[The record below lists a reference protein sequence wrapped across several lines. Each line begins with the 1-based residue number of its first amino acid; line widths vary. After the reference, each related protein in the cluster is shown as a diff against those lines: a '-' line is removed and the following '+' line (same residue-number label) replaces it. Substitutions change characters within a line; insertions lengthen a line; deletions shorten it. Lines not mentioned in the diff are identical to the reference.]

1 MKRLCVLGSTGSIGR
16 QTLDIVKNHPE
27 LFRIVSLSAHQNVE
41 LLTSQIRDFAPEAV
55 AVTDENSAKA
65 IQSGFDGCV
74 TVASGLKSLIGLVES
89 EDVDIVVNG
98 LVGSV
103 GLDSTLA
110 AIRAGKTLA
119 LANKESM
126 VVGGELVRKELKKHR
141 TSIIPVDSEHNAV
154 FQCLTGEDPKN
165 LKRIILTGSGGPFR
179 NRKIESLDKVTPE
192 EALAH
197 PRWNMG
203 KKISIDSA
211 TLMNKGLEVIEAHFL
226 FGVDY
231 EQIEVVVHP
240 QSIIHSMVEFRDG
253 SIKAHLGQTD
263 MRIPIQYAISFPE
276 RLDSP
281 LPSINFVELGTLT
294 FEAPD
299 FDNFPCLKYAF
310 EAGKAGKT
318 YPAVLNAA
326 NEETVAA
333 FLKQEIA
340 FTAIPRII
348 ETVIDSHDPSKPEGV
363 NILKQAE
370 EWARQKAK
378 ELIRDQGR

>member
-1 MKRLCVLGSTGSIGR
+1 LKRLCVLGSTGSIGR

>member
-65 IQSGFDGCV
+65 IQSGFDGRV
-74 TVASGLKSLIGLVES
+74 TVTSGLKSLIDLVES

-179 NRKIESLDKVTPE
+179 NRKIESLEKVTPE

-226 FGVDY
+226 FGVGY
-231 EQIEVVVHP
+231 EQIEVVIHP

-299 FDNFPCLKYAF
+299 FDNFPCLKYGF

-326 NEETVAA
+326 NEEAVAA

-348 ETVIDSHDPSKPEGV
+348 ESVIDSHDPSKPESV

-378 ELIRDQGR
+378 ELIRDQGK